1 MNRQIVRIYILL
13 FIISYIQF
21 PQKLVAQNSQIE
33 NNLYL
38 IKDDISGKY
47 GGVDIYNEVI
57 IPFEYDNLYA
67 RPYTK
72 IISLHKYHRIIAEK
86 MDNLA

>member
-67 RPYTK
+67 DHILRLLACIN
-72 IISLHKYHRIIAEK
+72 IIES
-86 MDNLA
+86 